1 MNTRA
6 KKNRTYLWLDVFTH
20 SPLAGNPL
28 AVVLDSQGLDTQAMQ
43 AIAREFNLSETTFV
57 LPPENPQNTCK
68 VRIFT
73 PSKELP
79 FAGHPT
85 LGTAWALNYSQQL
98 NQTTLRLEEGVGTVP
113 VRLLP
118 DGSLELEAIS
128 PPTYA
133 PLPISPDLLA
143 KGLGI
148 EAECIGWNG
157 LQAEIVSCGVAYTL
171 IPINRLA
178 AIQKARYGWGP
189 DHPLIQSQPALGEV
203 YLVCP
208 ETEDP
213 QANFHVRLFA
223 PGAGVAEDP
232 ATGSAAATL
241 GAWLLKHST
250 EKGPWLLEQGLEI
263 GRPSQLWV
271 RLDGR
276 RIFVRGEVVLVSE
289 GVLRV

>member
-1 MNTRA
+1 MNTLSRPKRA
-6 KKNRTYLWLDVFTH
+6 YLWVDVFTH
-20 SPLAGNPL
+20 TPLAGNPL
-28 AVVLDSQGLDTQAMQ
+28 AVVLDSQGLDTQTMQ

-57 LPPENPQNTCK
+57 LPPENAGNTCK

-85 LGTAWALNYSQQL
+85 LGTAWAVIHSQQL
-98 NQTTLRLEEGVGTVP
+98 KAPTLLLEERVGTVP

-118 DGSLELEAIS
+118 DGSLELEVIS
-128 PPTYA
+128 PPTYT
-133 PLPISPDLLA
+133 PLPISPAILA
-143 KGLGI
+143 EGLGI
-148 EAECIGWNG
+148 EAESIGWHG
-157 LQAEIVSCGVAYTL
+157 HQPEIVSCGVAYAL
-171 IPINRLA
+171 IPIRRLE
-178 AIQKARYGWGP
+178 AIQKARYGWSP
-189 DHPLIQSQPALGEV
+189 DHRLLQVHPALGEI

-241 GAWLLKHST
+241 GAWLLKHSSG
-250 EKGPWLLEQGLEI
+250 KGPWLLEQGSEI

-271 RLDGR
+271 RLDGQ

>member
-1 MNTRA
+1 MNTFPPQKRA
-6 KKNRTYLWLDVFTH
+6 YLWLDVFTH
-20 SPLAGNPL
+20 SPLSGNPL
-28 AVVLDSQGLDTQAMQ
+28 AVVLDSQGLDTPTMQ

-57 LPPENPQNTCK
+57 LPPENPENTCK

-85 LGTAWALNYSQQL
+85 LGSAWAVIHSKQL
-98 NQTTLRLEEGVGTVP
+98 KTSTLLLEEGVGTVP
-113 VRLLP
+113 VWLLP

-128 PPTYA
+128 PPRYA
-133 PLPISPDLLA
+133 PLPISSALLA
-143 KGLGI
+143 EGLGI
-148 EAECIGWNG
+148 AAEHIGWNG
-157 LQAEIVSCGVAYTL
+157 HQPQIVSCGVAYSL
-171 IPINRLA
+171 IPINRLET
-178 AIQKARYGWGP
+178 IQKARYGWGP
-189 DHPLIQSQPALGEV
+189 DHPLLQAHPELGEI

-232 ATGSAAATL
+232 ATGSAAAAL
-241 GAWLLKHST
+241 GAWLLRHSS
-250 EKGPWLLEQGLEI
+250 EKGPWLLEQGAEI

-271 RLDGR
+271 RLDGQ

-289 GVLRV
+289 GVLTV